1 MSQKL
6 AELLLL
12 ISSALFTGVVI
23 FVADVL
29 QQVMNDLDE
38 ATFGRFVTILYKRAV
53 RGTFFVTFATL
64 TFVGMIP
71 YFCFWGFA
79 NSWFAAGLV
88 VFTLSSIISKALSL
102 PVYKRV
108 IALEGSDSIQL
119 GEERLKLQ
127 AANNIRAVLC
137 TLSFVLMAVGMG

>member
-38 ATFGRFVTILYKRAV
+38 ATFGRFVTILYKR
-53 RGTFFVTFATL
+53 R
-64 TFVGMIP
+64 
-71 YFCFWGFA
+71 
-79 NSWFAAGLV
+79 
-88 VFTLSSIISKALSL
+88 
-102 PVYKRV
+102 
-108 IALEGSDSIQL
+108 
-119 GEERLKLQ
+119 
-127 AANNIRAVLC
+127 
-137 TLSFVLMAVGMG
+137 

>member
-38 ATFGRFVTILYKRAV
+38 ATFGRFVTILYKPRGKGYILRNV
-53 RGTFFVTFATL
+53 RHADICWHDPVFL
-64 TFVGMIP
+64 LL
-71 YFCFWGFA
+71 
-79 NSWFAAGLV
+79 GLCQFLV
-88 VFTLSSIISKALSL
+88 RRRPGCLYAILYYLKGPQSS
-102 PVYKRV
+102 
-108 IALEGSDSIQL
+108 
-119 GEERLKLQ
+119 RLQKSY
-127 AANNIRAVLC
+127 R
-137 TLSFVLMAVGMG
+137 SRRP